1 LIGRTLAHYEI
12 TAPLGRGGMGEVYR
26 ARDTK
31 LGRDVAIKI
40 LPREMS
46 GDPERIARFQRE
58 ARTLATLQHPN
69 IASVYGFEEIAEARF
84 LVMELVEGEDLAQ
97 RLARDPLSVDEAIA
111 VATQIAAGL
120 DAAHERGIVHRDLKP
135 ANVVLA
141 SDGAAKVLDFG
152 LARAYGPEPESPED
166 LDHSPTITAG
176 MTQAG
181 TILGTA
187 SYMSPEQ
194 AKGRPVDQRAD
205 IWAWGVILWEMLAGR
220 RLFTGDSVSDTL
232 AGVLRQDIDV
242 DELPDGTPA
251 NVRRLLAK
259 CLERDPKRRLRH
271 IGDASIYFEQP
282 DAVAVT
288 TTQTGPWKPVA
299 AVATLAAVALAALL
313 VLFPSGE
320 SEDRTVRRW
329 DFGPTADGGGA
340 ELRASISPDGRTIA
354 YSDRAGVWVR
364 RIDELEPRN
373 LARTDGASQLTWSSD
388 SRTILFADGQHV
400 SRVAAT
406 GGRVQSA
413 GTVASG
419 AAAASGSVVWNDDGT
434 ILITNGNSG
443 IHRIT
448 AAGNDAEVFVEV
460 GEDEMD
466 FHEITAVPDGRGWVF
481 VVHEPKGRFGRLDLL
496 TADGDRRT
504 LLELENDIY
513 DVAVDPAGYLVVQQA
528 GTNAGIW
535 AAPFDLGT
543 LELTGRLALFA
554 AGGARA
560 TVSSNGTLVYT
571 QSGGD
576 LEGELVW
583 LDAQGNEL
591 RVLTTVATERP
602 FPRLSA
608 DGGEFVLPV
617 TTDRGRDLWTF
628 DADSGTGRLLQQT
641 EALEDFATYAE
652 SGDRIYTYGPTD
664 RGFMMSRLSPRSSE
678 PAEELTIGVLPVA
691 REDLGLL
698 FHSRP
703 RPGGF
708 FFEICVLPL
717 DDLDAEPRVLVATD
731 DVNWGAA
738 PSPDGR
744 YLAYS
749 SNESGSYQVYLT
761 DLPNADSRWQ
771 VSVEGGHWPQWSADG
786 KALYFAL
793 DDGVYRASFD
803 GDDGVRVG
811 PPEVLF
817 EYPTLPWAPAWSSG
831 FAVDGSGERFL
842 VVRNPRPEE
851 TDAVRVVVVE
861 NWAAE
866 FEAGR

>member
-1 LIGRTLAHYEI
+1 MIGNTLAHYEI
-12 TAPLGRGGMGEVYR
+12 TAPLGKGGMGEVYR

-69 IASVYGFEEIAEARF
+69 IASVYGFEESAEARF

-111 VATQIAAGL
+111 VANQIAAGL

-141 SDGAAKVLDFG
+141 PDGTAKVLDFG
-152 LARAYGPEPESPED
+152 LARAYGPEPDMPED

-205 IWAWGVILWEMLAGR
+205 IWAWGVILWEMLAGQ

-232 AGVLRQDIDV
+232 AGVLRQDVDV
-242 DELPDGTPA
+242 DELPEDTPP

-259 CLERDPKRRLRH
+259 CLERDPKLRLRH

-282 DAVAVT
+282 NTPAET
-288 TTQTGPWKPVA
+288 TTSAGPWKPIA
-299 AVATLAAVALAALL
+299 AVATLVAFAALL

-329 DFGPTADGGGA
+329 DFGPTPDGGGA

-364 RIDELEPRN
+364 RIDELGPRN
-373 LARTDGASQLTWSSD
+373 LARTEEAGQLTWSSD

-419 AAAASGSVVWNDDGT
+419 ASAASGSVVWNDDGT

-443 IHRIT
+443 VHRIT

-460 GEDEMD
+460 GGDEMD

-481 VVHEPKGRFGRLDLL
+481 VVHEPQGRFGRLDLL
-496 TADGDRRT
+496 TVDGDRRT
-504 LLELENDIY
+504 LLALENDIY
-513 DVAVDPAGYLVVQQA
+513 DVAIDPAGYLVVQQA

-535 AAPFDLGT
+535 AAPFDLDT
-543 LELTGRLALFA
+543 LELTGPLALFA
-554 AGGARA
+554 AGGTRA

-583 LDAQGNEL
+583 LDARGNEL
-591 RVLTTVATERP
+591 QVLTTVATERP

-652 SGDRIYTYGPTD
+652 SGDRIYTYGPSD
-664 RGFMMSRLSPRSSE
+664 RGFRMSRLSPRSSE

-691 REDLGLL
+691 REDLDLL
-698 FHSRP
+698 FYSRP

-717 DDLDAEPRVLVATD
+717 DDLDAEPRPLVVSD
-731 DVNWGAA
+731 SINWGVA

-749 SNESGSYQVYLT
+749 SNESGSYHVYLT
-761 DLPNADSRWQ
+761 DLPDADSRWQ

-786 KALYFAL
+786 SALYFAL

-811 PPEVLF
+811 PPELLF
-817 EYPTLPWAPAWSSG
+817 EYPTLPWAPTWSSG

-851 TDAVRVVVVE
+851 TDAARVVVVE

>member
-1 LIGRTLAHYEI
+1 
-12 TAPLGRGGMGEVYR
+12 MGEVYR
-26 ARDTK
+26 ARDTR

-69 IASVYGFEEIAEARF
+69 VASVYGFEESAEARF

-97 RLARDPLSVDEAIA
+97 RLARGPMSVDEAIA
-111 VATQIAAGL
+111 VAKQIAAGL

-135 ANVVLA
+135 ANVNLTP
-141 SDGAAKVLDFG
+141 DGTAKVLDFG
-152 LARAYGPEPESPED
+152 LARAYGPESDTPED

-205 IWAWGVILWEMLAGR
+205 IWAWGAILWEMLAGQ
-220 RLFTGDSVSDTL
+220 RLFSGDSVSDTL
-232 AGVLRQDIDV
+232 AGVLRQDVDV
-242 DELPDGTPA
+242 DELPEGTPD

-259 CLERDPKRRLRH
+259 CLERDPKQRLRH
-271 IGDASIYFEQP
+271 IADASIYFEQP
-282 DAVAVT
+282 STAVAT
-288 TTQTGPWKPVA
+288 TTSSAGPWKPVA
-299 AVATLAAVALAALL
+299 AVATLVAIGLAVLL

-354 YSDRAGVWVR
+354 YSDRVGIWVR
-364 RIDELEPRN
+364 PIDELEARI
-373 LARTDGASQLTWSSD
+373 LARTGAAGQLTWSSD
-388 SRTILFADGQHV
+388 SQTILFADGQHV

-434 ILITNGNSG
+434 ILVTNGNTG
-443 IHRIT
+443 VHRIT
-448 AAGNDAEVFVEV
+448 AAGNDAEVFVAV

-466 FHEITAVPDGRGWVF
+466 FHEITAVPGGRGWVF
-481 VVHEPKGRFGRLDLL
+481 VVHEPQGHFGRLDLL
-496 TADGDRRT
+496 TADGERRT
-504 LLELENDIY
+504 LVELENDVY
-513 DVAVDPAGYLVVQQA
+513 DVAIDPAGYLVVQQA
-528 GTNAGIW
+528 GTNGGIW
-535 AAPFDLGT
+535 AAPFDLGA
-543 LELTGRLALFA
+543 LELTGPPALFA
-554 AGGARA
+554 AGGTRPS
-560 TVSSNGTLVYT
+560 VSSNGTLVYT

-583 LDAQGNEL
+583 LDAQGAEL
-591 RVLTTVATERP
+591 QVLTTVATQRP

-628 DADSGTGRLLQQT
+628 DADTGTGRLLQQT
-641 EALEDFATYAE
+641 EAPEDFATYAE

-678 PAEELTIGVLPVA
+678 PAEELTIGLLPVA

-698 FHSRP
+698 FYSRP

-749 SNESGSYQVYLT
+749 SNESGSYQIYLT
-761 DLPNADSRWQ
+761 DLPNAVSRWQ
-771 VSVEGGHWPQWSADG
+771 VSVDGGHWPRWSADG
-786 KALYFAL
+786 SALYFAVG
-793 DDGVYRASFD
+793 DGVYRSSFD
-803 GDDGVRVG
+803 ADDGVRVG
-811 PPEVLF
+811 APELLF
-817 EYPTLPWAPAWSSG
+817 EYTTVPWAPAWASA
-831 FAVDGSGERFL
+831 FDVDASGERFL

-851 TDAVRVVVVE
+851 TDATRVVVVE